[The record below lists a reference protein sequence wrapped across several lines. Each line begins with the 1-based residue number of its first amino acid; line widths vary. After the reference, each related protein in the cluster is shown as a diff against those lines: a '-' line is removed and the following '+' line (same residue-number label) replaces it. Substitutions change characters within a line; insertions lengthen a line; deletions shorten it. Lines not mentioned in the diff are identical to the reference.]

1 MSIGAFIGARPS
13 GRSDLVSIGGSMK
26 VSGLKP
32 QGMDPEEREQV
43 PDMSPC
49 NKPHRPKPMKK
60 PRQDGTQRGNKPDH
74 DRILCYKTTT
84 YAIKL
89 N

>member
-49 NKPHRPKPMKK
+49 N
-60 PRQDGTQRGNKPDH
+60 N
-74 DRILCYKTTT
+74 
-84 YAIKL
+84 
-89 N
+89 